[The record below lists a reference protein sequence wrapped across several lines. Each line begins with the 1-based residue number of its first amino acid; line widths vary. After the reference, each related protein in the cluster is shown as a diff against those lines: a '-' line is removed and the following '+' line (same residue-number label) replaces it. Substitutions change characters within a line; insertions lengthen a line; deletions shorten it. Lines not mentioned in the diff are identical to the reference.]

1 MMYESPKQLAE
12 FDKKILQT
20 FEFYKS
26 KIGQGGVIEASDEKK
41 LEFTQKVLVETRFTN
56 DDSFS
61 VINVPPKEDI
71 PVFQKYDP
79 RFTFGLLL
87 KYINDKSN
95 EKELIQPETFNI
107 PVFH

>member
-61 VINVPPKEDI
+61 VIMFHQRKTYQFFRNMI
-71 PVFQKYDP
+71 P
-79 RFTFGLLL
+79 GLHL
-87 KYINDKSN
+87 DCC
-95 EKELIQPETFNI
+95 
-107 PVFH
+107 